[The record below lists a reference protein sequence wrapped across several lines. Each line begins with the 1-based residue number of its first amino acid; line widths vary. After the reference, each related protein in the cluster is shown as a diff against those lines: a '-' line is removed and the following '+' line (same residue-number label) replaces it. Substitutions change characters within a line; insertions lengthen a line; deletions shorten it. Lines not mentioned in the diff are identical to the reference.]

1 MRKLKGV
8 PQHDL
13 LVAGFPCQPF
23 SSLSLQPG
31 LSDANGRLFEE
42 IVRVL
47 RDSRPPYFLLENVPG
62 LLKSNSGGD
71 MKAILDALSSLGY
84 QVSYDLVNA
93 RHVSAQQR
101 KRLYVVGM
109 REGRFEF
116 PCQPELGL
124 LARDVLD
131 FEAENEMYGI
141 SEAQME
147 QLRGARMSRSLAW
160 PERKVNTL
168 ISHYGI
174 SVGRG
179 GSQLVPRWAPSLP
192 RLFTVRECAR
202 IMGFPNSYHLEVA
215 SRREAKEVYRLLG
228 NAVCPAVVTVLAAA
242 IFKRA
247 GGAAAQA
254 LAYQALVEKDTWSRG
269 MTTKASPL
277 TAVRRTMVMIAEAEA
292 GAVSSLKVRD

>member
-1 MRKLKGV
+1 MRELKSV

-31 LSDANGRLFEE
+31 LSDEKGRLFEE
-42 IVRVL
+42 IFRL
-47 RDSRPPYFLLENVPG
+47 LKQSRPPYFLLENVPG

-71 MKAILDALSSLGY
+71 MKTILDALRSLGY
-84 QVSYDLVNA
+84 QVSYEVVNA

-109 REGRFEF
+109 REGRFDF
-116 PCQPELGL
+116 PSQPELGL

-131 FEAENEMYGI
+131 FEAEHEMYGI

-147 QLRGARMSRSLAW
+147 QLRGGRMSRSLAW

-179 GSQLVPRWAPSLP
+179 GSQLVPRWAPRLP
-192 RLFTVRECAR
+192 RLFTARECAR
-202 IMGFPNSYHLEVA
+202 IMGFPNSYRLEVA
-215 SRREAKEVYRLLG
+215 TRREAKALYRLLG

-242 IFKRA
+242 IFGHK
-247 GGAAAQA
+247 GDAAAKA
-254 LAYQALVEKDTWSRG
+254 LAYQGLVEKGARST
-269 MTTKASPL
+269 PL
-277 TAVRRTMVMIAEAEA
+277 AT
-292 GAVSSLKVRD
+292 